1 MIRRAINKV
10 LGCGCDSQ
18 DSELSELSALRS
30 EVQTLRARVAEL
42 EAPPSAAGPVATA
55 SSFAQAAKAMASG
68 QRVELDPGAPSAP
81 GPQLATPEPAPAA
94 PGRTLV
100 VELEDCIA
108 CGTCVEYCANAFELG
123 TDGRALVVDQNA
135 PADEL
140 EEAISACP
148 TQCIRW
154 QD

>member
-18 DSELSELSALRS
+18 DSELSALHR

-42 EAPPSAAGPVATA
+42 EAVPPAAGPVATV

-68 QRVELDPGAPSAP
+68 QRVALEQGDSAVAV
-81 GPQLATPEPAPAA
+81 PQPATPEPAPGA

-108 CGTCVEYCANAFELG
+108 CGTCVEYCATAFELG
-123 TDGRALVVDQNA
+123 TDGRAIVVDQNA